1 MNGSFKHSRFSKV
14 IFVLFVALLAGLAGC
29 SGLSSGGEGKEEG
42 AETEQVLFAYVGAN
56 LKDPVTA
63 LADAYE
69 AETGVK
75 MELTF
80 QNAGAL
86 LNQIETMKKGDIY
99 IPGGM
104 AFANKGLEEGHIEK
118 IVGPIAYHTPVIIVP
133 EDNPAGI
140 TSVLDLANPG
150 VELVIPDQEATAI
163 GKIASKIFENT
174 GLRSEIEKN
183 LIATLESPAKVLAVI
198 SMGEGNAGIVEYSNA
213 ANNDEGLKIIEIEAA
228 FNEVDEIPIAFLTYS
243 ENSALAEDFM
253 EYVQL
258 NGPSV
263 FETYGFKTTTE

>member
-1 MNGSFKHSRFSKV
+1 MNRSLKYSGLLKV
-14 IFVLFVALLAGLAGC
+14 IFVLLAVFLVGGAGC
-29 SGLSSGGEGKEEG
+29 SGLSSGEEE
-42 AETEQVLFAYVGAN
+42 AEQVLFAYVGAN

-75 MELTF
+75 VELTF

-104 AFANKGLEEGHIEK
+104 AFANKGQEEGHVEK

-140 TSVLDLANPG
+140 NSVLDLANPG
-150 VELVIPDQEATAI
+150 VELVIPDQESTAI
-163 GKIASKIFENT
+163 GKTASKIFDNA
-174 GLRSEIEKN
+174 GLRAEIEEN
-183 LIATLESPAKVLAVI
+183 LVATLESPAKVLAVI

-213 ANNDEGLKIIEIEAA
+213 VNNSEKLKIIEIEPAY
-228 FNEVDEIPIAFLTYS
+228 NEVDEIPVTILTYS
-243 ENSALAEDFM
+243 ENKTLAEEFM
-253 EYVQL
+253 EYIKQ

-263 FETYGFKTTTE
+263 FETYGFKTTTVE